1 MLFAV
6 SLLFFEMDRRS
17 RQAKTTTDRYFYKF
31 ISSYVE
37 TKYNDAYKEATALLE
52 RAKAENPGVK
62 DLVKTATFMR
72 EVHPE
77 SVIPR
82 YYLNRN
88 LKQQRQQHQAD
99 CHNVKEMV
107 LRIPLESYKPP
118 TDTQTVEPVQSVE
131 PTTDTQTV
139 EPVQPVEPTT
149 DTQTVEP
156 VLPPLPDEAYQGLLW
171 EIQQDPD
178 LSSILND
185 FSMDTTTPDVFDNVL
200 NDDDPIFW
208 QDENSPL
215 ELFLLNKTE

>member
-6 SLLFFEMDRRS
+6 SLLFFFEMDRRS
-17 RQAKTTTDRYFYKF
+17 RQAKTTADRYFYKF

-37 TKYNDAYKEATALLE
+37 TKYNDAYKEAIALLE

-77 SVIPR
+77 IVIPR

-88 LKQQRQQHQAD
+88 LKQQRQQQHQPD
-99 CHNVKEMV
+99 CHNLKEMV
-107 LRIPLESYKPP
+107 LHIPLESYKPPRSTPQTLEPVQPVEPP
-118 TDTQTVEPVQSVE
+118 TDTQTVEPVLS
-131 PTTDTQTV
+131 
-139 EPVQPVEPTT
+139 
-149 DTQTVEP
+149 
-156 VLPPLPDEAYQGLLW
+156 LLPDEAYQGLLK
-171 EIQQDPD
+171 ELQQDPD

-185 FSMDTTTPDVFDNVL
+185 FSTDTTTPDVFDNML
-200 NDDDPIFW
+200 NDDLIFW

-215 ELFLLNKTE
+215 ELELETLLNKTE

>member
-1 MLFAV
+1 
-6 SLLFFEMDRRS
+6 MDRRS
-17 RQAKTTTDRYFYKF
+17 RQAKTTADRYFYKF

-37 TKYNDAYKEATALLE
+37 TKYNDAYKEAITLLE

-77 SVIPR
+77 IVIPR

-88 LKQQRQQHQAD
+88 LKQQR
-99 CHNVKEMV
+99 HNLKEMV
-107 LRIPLESYKPP
+107 LHIPLESYKPP
-118 TDTQTVEPVQSVE
+118 TDTQTVEPVQPVE
-131 PTTDTQTV
+131 PPTDTQTV
-139 EPVQPVEPTT
+139 EPVQPVEPPT

-156 VLPPLPDEAYQGLLW
+156 VLPPLPDEAYQGLLR
-171 EIQQDPD
+171 ELQQDPD

-185 FSMDTTTPDVFDNVL
+185 FSMDTTTPDVFDNML
-200 NDDDPIFW
+200 NDDLIFW

-215 ELFLLNKTE
+215 ELELETLLNKTE